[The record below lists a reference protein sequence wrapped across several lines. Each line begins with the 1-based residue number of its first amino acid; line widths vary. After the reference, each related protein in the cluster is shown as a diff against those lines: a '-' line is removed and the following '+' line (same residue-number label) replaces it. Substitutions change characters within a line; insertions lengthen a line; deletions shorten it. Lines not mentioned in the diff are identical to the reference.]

1 MSHVNPRPSDEV
13 PDLRPVFQAAE
24 AAMGFVPNSMRTMAH
39 MPQLPFAFASLV
51 NVIFG
56 GDLKALMAGLAARI
70 PEQEDAEENLP
81 PGLVQLIAFAVSL
94 AAGCRYC
101 QAHTSHSGHRA
112 GEDAAKFDAVLGF
125 EESPLFSAA
134 ERAALAL
141 ALAAG
146 SVPNESGPDHFA
158 RLREHF
164 TERQI
169 VQIVGVI
176 ALFGFLNR
184 WNDTMATEL
193 EAMPNEFAATALG
206 AIDWQVGKHGG

>member
-13 PDLRPVFQAAE
+13 PGLRPVFQAAE

-39 MPQLPFAFASLV
+39 MPQLPLAFGSLV

-56 GDLKALMAGLAARI
+56 GDLKALMAGLKDRI
-70 PEQEDAEENLP
+70 PEQEDAGQNLP

-101 QAHTSHSGHRA
+101 QAHTSHSAHRA
-112 GEDAAKFDAVLGF
+112 GEDAAKFDAILGY

-141 ALAAG
+141 AFAAG
-146 SVPNESGPDHFA
+146 SVPNESGPGHFE

-164 TERQI
+164 TERQV

-176 ALFGFLNR
+176 SLFGFLNR

-193 EAMPNEFAATALG
+193 EAMPREFAATALG
-206 AIDWQVGKHGG
+206 GVDWQIGKHVG